1 MIKEKRKEPKLI
13 IRENKLL
20 FQEIKTEYIKN
31 KYSKN
36 KKISNDYNDISEN
49 RVKFINNNSMS
60 KKLYNGYLRWNN
72 LALFYIIIIKY
83 LIINHLFQYSLNIEL
98 HNSNIT
104 IKIKNIGRAKIYDS
118 NTPFNIFIN
127 GIQQPYASSY
137 YNFNQTDNT
146 IKLFW
151 KYDLTYTISMF
162 AECSDITEIDL
173 SNLDASKIIDMHNMF
188 SGCTSLIS
196 ITFPSNFDT
205 SKVTNMEKM
214 FRSCISL
221 TSINLSH
228 LNTSSVKTMED
239 MFYNCSSLTVLDL
252 SNFDTSQVTIF
263 SGMFE
268 YCSNLT
274 SINLSSF
281 KTTRCWGMT
290 ALFYGCSSLS
300 SLDISNFDTRN
311 VNTMNSMF
319 SGCSSLIQIYLSN
332 FDTSEVSDTWGMFS
346 GCSSLISLNITN
358 FKMSAIED
366 MIAMFSGCSSLTSL
380 DLSNFETNK
389 KPHMDGMFRNCKNLE
404 YLNLKKLRFSDPNNC
419 PSQGDIFENVPDNIV
434 INMYYYPECFRN
446 QLPKVKCYKIDI
458 SEDWELNRYKV
469 NALNGSCMNNCI
481 GDFEFESYGK
491 CYSNC
496 TNGYYINNTKKIC
509 KCELEHCYL
518 CPPVAFQKGLCSL
531 CSEGYYPKEN
541 DPLNIGEYFKCYK
554 DPIGYYLDTNDNI
567 YKKVINRTE
576 NSEIKDLNTYLDSSY
591 IISDNTNFCDT
602 NHPFENILI
611 GECVKYCSINNII
624 NKICI
629 LKYKID
635 ETQDYIKE
643 YTKVQDI
650 LLENIDIGIISNE
663 FDTSILEKGED
674 HLIQTEK
681 MIIRLTTT
689 DNQKNNLNNNITTI
703 NLGEECESLLRSTYN
718 ITGKLYLKKI
728 DVIQDKMKIPK
739 IEYDIYAK
747 LNGTTLTKLKKSI
760 CKQLKITL
768 NMPIEISE
776 NLDKL
781 NTSSF

>member
-1 MIKEKRKEPKLI
+1 MEINLKKIRKKGKENI
-13 IRENKLL
+13 N
-20 FQEIKTEYIKN
+20 QMNDIKTIFKDTTFNLYQFKDSNNN
-31 KYSKN
+31 KIIS
-36 KKISNDYNDISEN
+36 SND
-49 RVKFINNNSMS
+49 NN
-60 KKLYNGYLRWNN
+60 
-72 LALFYIIIIKY
+72 IIIKIGITNIYFNKERKIY
-83 LIINHLFQYSLNIEL
+83 LNHDNKYKNNINFSFKENKIFIYDLMMYFFIFIILSSI
-98 HNSNIT
+98 NSNINPKLNNDRSIILNINQT
-104 IKIKNIGRAKIYDS
+104 GFHKIFFNGNVDS
-118 NTPFNIFIN
+118 QSYSFRPYEVYIN
-127 GIQQPYASSY
+127 GNQTDEVSDE
-137 YNFNQTDNT
+137 YNFNQIN
-146 IKLFW
+146 
-151 KYDLTYTISMF
+151 
-162 AECSDITEIDL
+162 
-173 SNLDASKIIDMHNMF
+173 NIIELKF
-188 SGCTSLIS
+188 YQPG
-196 ITFPSNFDT
+196 
-205 SKVTNMEKM
+205 
-214 FRSCISL
+214 
-221 TSINLSH
+221 TSIEYL
-228 LNTSSVKTMED
+228 
-239 MFYNCSSLTVLDL
+239 FYQCSNITKIDL
-252 SNFDTSQVTIF
+252 SNFDTSSVIKMAHLF
-263 SGMFE
+263 HGCLS
-268 YCSNLT
+268 LT
-274 SINLSSF
+274 SINFTNF
-281 KTTRCWGMT
+281 KTNLVERMESM
-290 ALFYGCSSLS
+290 FYGC
-300 SLDISNFDTRN
+300 
-311 VNTMNSMF
+311 
-319 SGCSSLIQIYLSN
+319 Q
-332 FDTSEVSDTWGMFS
+332 
-346 GCSSLISLNITN
+346 
-358 FKMSAIED
+358 
-366 MIAMFSGCSSLTSL
+366 SLTSL

-509 KCELEHCYL
+509 KCELEQCYL

-681 MIIRLTTT
+681 MI
-689 DNQKNNLNNNITTI
+689 
-703 NLGEECESLLRSTYN
+703 
-718 ITGKLYLKKI
+718 
-728 DVIQDKMKIPK
+728 P
-739 IEYDIYAK
+739 
-747 LNGTTLTKLKKSI
+747 
-760 CKQLKITL
+760 
-768 NMPIEISE
+768 
-776 NLDKL
+776 
-781 NTSSF
+781 